1 MRNIAY
7 SQYTHGMSRA
17 AELIRLARSESGLTQ
32 SALAQLAGIPQ
43 SVISEYENGRREP
56 SFGAVDR
63 IVSAAG
69 LVVEVSLRT
78 GREERMLSRVRA
90 SAAELRTALEP
101 LGARAIHVF
110 GSVARGDDTG
120 DSDIDLLVDLAPDV
134 GMFNLLRMQ
143 REAESILG
151 RSVDLVPRE
160 GLKPE
165 VAEAALREAIL
176 L

>member
-1 MRNIAY
+1 
-7 SQYTHGMSRA
+7 MSRA

-56 SFGAVDR
+56 SFAAVDR
-63 IVSAAG
+63 IISAAG
-69 LVVEVSLRT
+69 LVVEVSPRT
-78 GREERMLSRVRA
+78 GREEQMLSHVRA
-90 SAAELRTALEP
+90 QAAELQRALKP

-110 GSVARGDDTG
+110 GSVARGDDT
-120 DSDIDLLVDLAPDV
+120 DASDVDLLVDLAPDV

-143 REAESILG
+143 SEAETILG
-151 RSVDLVPRE
+151 RPVDLVPRT

-165 VAEAALREAIL
+165 VAETALREAIL